1 MDMAAVEPIASARDE
16 QIGGYRVVEELR
28 ASLDV
33 IGQDRVGNLS
43 TLLVFPMRAGSKLVM
58 SENTMNQALHRMGYK
73 GRQTVHGFRTVA
85 SRVLNAGD
93 RQNKWNKDA
102 IERQLAHSPRSEN
115 AVRDAYNRY
124 EFLEERTEMM
134 QWYADRLEHLAESSK
149 PQGVVLE
156 LKRA

>member
-1 MDMAAVEPIASARDE
+1 
-16 QIGGYRVVEELR
+16 
-28 ASLDV
+28 
-33 IGQDRVGNLS
+33 
-43 TLLVFPMRAGSKLVM
+43 
-58 SENTMNQALHRMGYK
+58 MGYK